1 MRKLVPMFI
10 VALWAPLAAAM
21 ASPLDISPR
30 PLIRPAAEGLGPA
43 AAIPVQARADSAG
56 FTAWRAGFEPRARA
70 AGISQS
76 VIDAAFSEIS
86 LEPDVIRLDR
96 NQSEFNRTLWE
107 YLDSAVSD
115 NRINNGRSSAQRQR
129 ETLAAI
135 ERRYG
140 VEAEI
145 VVAIWGLESAFGA
158 VRGDTHIPS
167 ALATLAYEGRRR
179 DFFEQ
184 QLIAALRIL
193 QSGDT
198 TLARMRGSWAG
209 AMGHTQFMPTSYL
222 DHAVDFTGDGRRDIW
237 GDDPTD
243 ALASTANYLR
253 EFGWTTGQP
262 WGMEVTLPAGF
273 DYAQSGERTKRN
285 VSHWNGL
292 GVRLTNGQLIPDH
305 GRSSILLPAGAQ
317 GVALVIFDNFHVIER
332 YNPADA
338 YVIAVGHL
346 ADRITGGPAFQSAW
360 PRGDR
365 ALSRG
370 EREELQRRLTRA
382 GFSTD
387 GIDGVI
393 GPNTIDAIR
402 RFQASRG
409 LVADGYASLAILQIL
424 R

>member
-1 MRKLVPMFI
+1 MRRTMVISAFAVGLMT
-10 VALWAPLAAAM
+10 APIA
-21 ASPLDISPR
+21 ASPLDTSLR
-30 PLIRPAAEGLGPA
+30 PSLRPEMQNTGMTVAT
-43 AAIPVQARADSAG
+43 PVQARADSAG
-56 FTAWRAGFEPRARA
+56 FAAWRASFEPRARA
-70 AGISQS
+70 AGISQATLA
-76 VIDAAFSEIS
+76 AAFAEIAI
-86 LEPDVIRLDR
+86 EPEVIRLDR

-115 NRINNGRSSAQRQR
+115 HRINSGRTSAQRHR
-129 ETLAAI
+129 ETLASI

-145 VVAIWGLESAFGA
+145 VAAIWGLESAFGA

-167 ALATLAYEGRRR
+167 ALATLAYDGRRR
-179 DFFEQ
+179 EFFEQ

-198 TLARMRGSWAG
+198 TPARMRGSWAG

-262 WGMEVTLPAGF
+262 WGLEVTLPSGF
-273 DYAQSGERTKRN
+273 DFAQSGERTKRN
-285 VSHWNGL
+285 VGHWNAM
-292 GVRLTNGQLIPDH
+292 GVRLSDGQMIPDH
-305 GRSSILLPAGAQ
+305 GQSSILLPAGAQ

-346 ADRITGGPAFQSAW
+346 ADRISGGGAFRAGW

-365 ALSRG
+365 ALSRA

-393 GPNTIDAIR
+393 GPNTIDALR
-402 RFQASRG
+402 RYQASRG
-409 LVADGYASLAILQIL
+409 LVADGYASPAILQRL